1 MKALTVI
8 RTEGW
13 KSFIEKWKAGIT
25 MVTPEQSTKQQ
36 INFTKITMVGIV
48 CGMGVSLYYAKYSWW
63 IAIILL
69 GALGNSWV
77 QLMALKQ
84 KYKLLNSFSEERSAE
99 DIKPPQ
105 SEGGLKNGI

>member
-1 MKALTVI
+1 MKAYDVI
-8 RTEGW
+8 KTEGL
-13 KSFIEKWKAGIT
+13 KGFLERWKAGIAQ
-25 MVTPEQSTKQQ
+25 VTPEQSTKQQ
-36 INFTKITMVGIV
+36 INFTLITMVGIV
-48 CGMGVSLYYAKYSWW
+48 CGIGVSLYYYKFSWW

-84 KYKLLNSFSEERSAE
+84 KYKLLNSFGERSVE

-105 SEGGLKNGI
+105 AEGGLKNGI